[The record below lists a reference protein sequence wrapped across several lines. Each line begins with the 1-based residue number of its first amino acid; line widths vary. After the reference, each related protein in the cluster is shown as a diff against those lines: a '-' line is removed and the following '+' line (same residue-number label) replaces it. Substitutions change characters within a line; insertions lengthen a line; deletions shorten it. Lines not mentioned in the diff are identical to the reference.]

1 MIQKFAR
8 PSRRELLVAGGLSA
22 AALIIGSRSAFAEP
36 ADVEAELKKLFGGKP
51 MKNAKIKVTLPELAE
66 NGTLVPISFEV
77 ESPMTPDNYVKSL
90 HIFADGNPY
99 PWVFTYRFTP
109 EAGRAAG
116 TNKIRLA
123 KSQNIVAVA
132 EMSDGTLNSVKTP
145 IKVTLGGCG

>member
-1 MIQKFAR
+1 MLQKFAR

-22 AALIIGSRSAFAEP
+22 AALIIGSRCAFAEP

-51 MKNAKIKVTLPELAE
+51 MQNAKIKLDLPEIAE
-66 NGTLVPISFEV
+66 NGAQVALGFEV

-90 HIFADGNPY
+90 HIFANGNPL
-99 PWVFTYRFTP
+99 PSVFTYRFTP

-123 KSQNIVAVA
+123 KTQDIVAVA
-132 EMSDGTLNSVKTP
+132 EMSDGTLYTAKSP
-145 IKVTLGGCG
+145 IKVTIGGCG